1 MTMYCLVEWPIYSI
15 WHWIQGIHFIIKH
28 QPYDLGDAG
37 EMLYCL
43 SYSSVM
49 HYVTYY
55 VFLGI
60 LLHIEYIWIYKKL
73 IIKCFTS
80 FSSLS
85 NLYPLLPFNGCI
97 YCPFITI
104 NYCNFEKWLKTA
116 TRFSFILQNSQY
128 YRTPSPITTHV
139 AVLFDFLLFFCST
152 IDQPLINPNPISPQP
167 HPPQ

>member
-1 MTMYCLVEWPIYSI
+1 MTML
-15 WHWIQGIHFIIKH
+15 
-28 QPYDLGDAG
+28 
-37 EMLYCL
+37 
-43 SYSSVM
+43 
-49 HYVTYY
+49 
-55 VFLGI
+55 

-104 NYCNFEKWLKTA
+104 NYCNFFKWLKTA
-116 TRFSFILQNSQY
+116 DRFSFILQNSQY

-139 AVLFDFLLFFCST
+139 DVLFDFLLFFCST

-167 HPPQ
+167 HPRSNLLHLSQNYETDELMEEMAHLEGLMKDLNAITTAWAQSSQ

>member
-15 WHWIQGIHFIIKH
+15 WHWIQGKHFIIKH

-60 LLHIEYIWIYKKL
+60 LLHNEYTATYWIYL
-73 IIKCFTS
+73 
-80 FSSLS
+80 
-85 NLYPLLPFNGCI
+85 NL
-97 YCPFITI
+97 
-104 NYCNFEKWLKTA
+104 
-116 TRFSFILQNSQY
+116 
-128 YRTPSPITTHV
+128 
-139 AVLFDFLLFFCST
+139 
-152 IDQPLINPNPISPQP
+152 
-167 HPPQ
+167 